1 MNDRDLWTLV
11 AMTDR
16 ARIHPD
22 EAAATRLVNV
32 ATNIAATDDGQRLLS
47 QPVGAG
53 GTELLPCTL
62 EHRLSWPG
70 QLAAALVGLSVGYLL
85 GRGTL

>member
-1 MNDRDLWTLV
+1 
-11 AMTDR
+11 MTDR

-53 GTELLPCTL
+53 GTELLPCT
-62 EHRLSWPG
+62 